1 MTSDALEGLDE
12 HQLEA
17 ARALRGPVCVLAG
30 AGTGKTRVIT
40 RRIAHGVD
48 TGAYSPQR
56 VMAVTFTAKAAGEM
70 RGRLRALGVSGV
82 SARTF
87 HAAALAQVNYFWP
100 TLAADQA
107 PSIIDNKVRMLAHAA
122 DGIGLSPDTATLRD
136 VASQIEWRKVTMR
149 SIEQYAVARPDGV
162 GRLRVDQV
170 VDLQRAYEKLKDERR
185 QMDFEDVLLTCAG
198 MIEAEPRVAA
208 AVHEQYRHFTVDEY
222 QDVSPLQNRLLELW
236 LGDRRDLCVVGDA
249 SQTIYSFTGADAR
262 YLLEF
267 ERTHED
273 ARVVRLERNYRSTG
287 PVLAVANDLMRG
299 RAGALELVAARE
311 GDAPIPVVRAYDDD
325 EAEAAGVAAAVAATI
340 AGGTDPETIAILY
353 RSHAQSAVVLNALAA
368 QGIAATVLGG
378 RKFFDLP
385 EVRQA
390 LMALRAASVAPVETG
405 FLATV
410 RDVLRGVGL
419 TDEPPQAGGA
429 LRDGWEARAALLRLA
444 EEAPPGTN
452 LRSFTDDLQARARD
466 QHEPAT
472 RTVTLSTLHAAKGL
486 EWDHVFLIGVSEG
499 LLPIS
504 YATTFDAVD
513 EERRLAY
520 VGVTRAARSLSMSW
534 ARGRGRADREP
545 SPFERSAAAVCARV
559 MVFPDP
565 PDRVDAQAQRT
576 GRGPPPR
583 GEQVSRG
590 AGRFGGQRRIDRRAR
605 PCEQLCGEQ
614 RPGLVEA
621 LGRGIQAGDAR
632 RGSTRC
638 AASRTTRQPAAT
650 GAVSG
655 PAHEMTSVR
664 AGKAARTAR
673 IADDG
678 RSSAVCTMNV
688 PPRRGRRSAGA
699 SSRNRMSASESSAR
713 CKRASARSSLRVV
726 PASSASTAGCTHG
739 AEESMS
745 ARAGAPNWRVP
756 SARNS
761 GGAAWSSRIIPR

>member
-1 MTSDALEGLDE
+1 VSSEALSGLDE

-17 ARALRGPVCVLAG
+17 VRALRGPVCVLAG

-87 HAAALAQVNYFWP
+87 HAAALSQVNYFWP
-100 TLAADQA
+100 TLAGDQA

-122 DGIGLSPDTATLRD
+122 DGVGLAPDTATLRD

-149 SIEQYAVARPDGV
+149 SIEEYAAARPDGV
-162 GRLRVDQV
+162 GRLGVEQV

-208 AVHEQYRHFTVDEY
+208 AVHEQYRHFTVDEF

-273 ARVVRLERNYRSTG
+273 ARVVRLERNYRSTSA
-287 PVLAVANDLMRG
+287 VLSVANDLMRG
-299 RAGALELVAARE
+299 RAGALELVAAHE
-311 GDAPIPVVRAYDDD
+311 GDAPAPLVRAYDDD
-325 EAEAAGVAAAVAATI
+325 EAEAAGVAAQVRAAI
-340 AGGTDPETIAILY
+340 AGGADPEDIAILY
-353 RSHAQSAVVLNALAA
+353 RSHAQSAVVLNALASV
-368 QGIAATVLGG
+368 GVAATVLGG

-390 LMALRAASVAPVETG
+390 LMALRAASVAPMETG

-429 LRDGWEARAALLRLA
+429 LRDGWEARAAILRLA
-444 EEAPPGTN
+444 EEAPAETD

-466 QHEPAT
+466 QHEPAI

-504 YATTFDAVD
+504 YATTFEAVD

-520 VGVTRAARSLSMSW
+520 VGVTRAARALSLSW
-534 ARGRGRADREP
+534 ARGRGRSDREP
-545 SPFERSAAAVCARV
+545 SRFLREIGSGSLRSA
-559 MVFPDP
+559 D
-565 PDRVDAQAQRT
+565 
-576 GRGPPPR
+576 GLPR
-583 GEQVSRG
+583 P
-590 AGRFGGQRRIDRRAR
+590 AG
-605 PCEQLCGEQ
+605 
-614 RPGLVEA
+614 
-621 LGRGIQAGDAR
+621 
-632 RGSTRC
+632 
-638 AASRTTRQPAAT
+638 
-650 GAVSG
+650 
-655 PAHEMTSVR
+655 
-664 AGKAARTAR
+664 
-673 IADDG
+673 
-678 RSSAVCTMNV
+678 
-688 PPRRGRRSAGA
+688 
-699 SSRNRMSASESSAR
+699 SSR
-713 CKRASARSSLRVV
+713 
-726 PASSASTAGCTHG
+726 
-739 AEESMS
+739 
-745 ARAGAPNWRVP
+745 RAGAATAKGPR
-756 SARNS
+756 SAR
-761 GGAAWSSRIIPR
+761 

>member
-1 MTSDALEGLDE
+1 MSSEALSGLDE

-17 ARALRGPVCVLAG
+17 VRALRGPVCVLAG

-87 HAAALAQVNYFWP
+87 HAAALSQVNYFWP
-100 TLAADQA
+100 TLAGDQA

-122 DGIGLSPDTATLRD
+122 DGVGLAPDTATLRD

-149 SIEQYAVARPDGV
+149 SIEEYAAARPDGV
-162 GRLRVDQV
+162 GRLGVEQV

-208 AVHEQYRHFTVDEY
+208 AVHEQYRHFTVDEF

-273 ARVVRLERNYRSTG
+273 ARVVRLERNYRSTSA
-287 PVLAVANDLMRG
+287 VLSVANDLMRG
-299 RAGALELVAARE
+299 RAGALELVAAHE
-311 GDAPIPVVRAYDDD
+311 GDAPAPLVRAYDDD
-325 EAEAAGVAAAVAATI
+325 EAEAAGVAAQVRAAI
-340 AGGTDPETIAILY
+340 AGGADLEDIAILY
-353 RSHAQSAVVLNALAA
+353 RSHAQSAVVLNALASV
-368 QGIAATVLGG
+368 GVAATVLGG

-390 LMALRAASVAPVETG
+390 LMALRAASVAPTETG

-429 LRDGWEARAALLRLA
+429 LRDGWEARAAILRLA
-444 EEAPPGTN
+444 EEAPAETD

-504 YATTFDAVD
+504 YATTFEAVD

-520 VGVTRAARSLSMSW
+520 VGVTRAARALSLSW
-534 ARGRGRADREP
+534 ARGRGRSDREP
-545 SPFERSAAAVCARV
+545 SRFLREIGSGSLRSA
-559 MVFPDP
+559 D
-565 PDRVDAQAQRT
+565 
-576 GRGPPPR
+576 GLPR
-583 GEQVSRG
+583 P
-590 AGRFGGQRRIDRRAR
+590 AG
-605 PCEQLCGEQ
+605 
-614 RPGLVEA
+614 
-621 LGRGIQAGDAR
+621 
-632 RGSTRC
+632 
-638 AASRTTRQPAAT
+638 
-650 GAVSG
+650 
-655 PAHEMTSVR
+655 
-664 AGKAARTAR
+664 
-673 IADDG
+673 
-678 RSSAVCTMNV
+678 
-688 PPRRGRRSAGA
+688 
-699 SSRNRMSASESSAR
+699 SSR
-713 CKRASARSSLRVV
+713 
-726 PASSASTAGCTHG
+726 
-739 AEESMS
+739 
-745 ARAGAPNWRVP
+745 RAGAATAKGPR
-756 SARNS
+756 SAR
-761 GGAAWSSRIIPR
+761 